1 MFWYRKIKVR
11 RCFAV
16 LVTRVR
22 PRRAFSRQKIEKV
35 TNVLY
40 NLARE
45 APVAA
50 RTVIITA
57 LTANVD
63 VHVSG
68 QFSVVFQLFF
78 ASRLPANHTLAFF
91 LLLALFTFE

>member
-1 MFWYRKIKVR
+1 MALFRYVANSFKV
-11 RCFAV
+11 
-16 LVTRVR
+16 
-22 PRRAFSRQKIEKV
+22 FSRQKIEKV
-35 TNVLY
+35 TSMLY

-68 QFSVVFQLFF
+68 QFSVVFQPLF

>member
-1 MFWYRKIKVR
+1 MKKSFV
-11 RCFAV
+11 
-16 LVTRVR
+16 VTNSSSS
-22 PRRAFSRQKIEKV
+22 RAFSRQKIEKV
-35 TNVLY
+35 TMLHD
-40 NLARE
+40 LARE

-68 QFSVVFQLFF
+68 QFSVVFQPFF
-78 ASRLPANHTLAFF
+78 ASPLPANHALAFF
-91 LLLALFTFE
+91 LLLALFTSE